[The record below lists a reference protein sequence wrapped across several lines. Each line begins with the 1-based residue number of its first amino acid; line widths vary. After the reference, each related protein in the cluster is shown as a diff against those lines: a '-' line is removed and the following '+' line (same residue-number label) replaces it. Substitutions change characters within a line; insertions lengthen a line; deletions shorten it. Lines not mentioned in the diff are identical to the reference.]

1 MFISLW
7 LLICRYELR
16 KTVRSFCKDVIAKQE
31 MPAIV
36 LTVTEGY
43 EESADLTLESK
54 SEITHMQTINN

>member
-1 MFISLW
+1 M
-7 LLICRYELR
+7 
-16 KTVRSFCKDVIAKQE
+16 RSFCKDVIAKQE